1 MRNVYLFLLLG
12 VGFAF
17 SFTLIS
23 HDIGPLEGKEITKS
37 TVERVLLSGTIN
49 ISVDG
54 TPEIS
59 HSVSGTAGVC
69 TYIRKLYVDNNN
81 AEGTYSVSGSNVTVK
96 GVEDSSPHEIRV
108 DYIPL
113 YNNFVI
119 DIDVNT
125 STSATKWGVDCNG
138 Y

>member
-12 VGFAF
+12 AGIAL
-17 SFTLIS
+17 SFTLVPQDADLSKIENS
-23 HDIGPLEGKEITKS
+23 EKVDNEYE
-37 TVERVLLSGTIN
+37 LLSGTIN

-59 HSVSGTAGVC
+59 HSVDGTAGVC

-108 DYIPL
+108 DYVPL

-119 DIDVNT
+119 DIDINT
-125 STSATKWGVDCNG
+125 STSSTKWGVDCNG